1 MAIRA
6 EHPADLTS
14 SFGQGFFLCET
25 AIYRFSVCFFCI
37 SWSNPSCSMKNLSCF
52 EIWKCLVQPCSWMS
66 AGRFQGKLR
75 AVKKT
80 DHIWNGSGSVS
91 LSLLICSNTLSK
103 QVISSGK
110 IRAFEWGCVCVCVC
124 YLWYV
129 VYISYP
135 NFANQPHLPSSSCQG
150 QEESQPVAGSCRQE
164 EMCSWHVFWSWNCG
178 QVKWVILS
186 CGLECILNTIPIPK

>member
-1 MAIRA
+1 MFLLYKLVKPIMFDEKSVVFWNLEMPCPTMQLDVSGQIPRQ
-6 EHPADLTS
+6 TS
-14 SFGQGFFLCET
+14 SGEENRPYLERQWICFTVTVDLFKYIVKTSDIIRENQGFWV
-25 AIYRFSVCFFCI
+25 R
-37 SWSNPSCSMKNLSCF
+37 
-52 EIWKCLVQPCSWMS
+52 
-66 AGRFQGKLR
+66 
-75 AVKKT
+75 
-80 DHIWNGSGSVS
+80 
-91 LSLLICSNTLSK
+91 
-103 QVISSGK
+103 
-110 IRAFEWGCVCVCVC
+110 VCVCVC